1 VTFISI
7 HLVIIYVVLLW
18 RTYETHPALP
28 LKSGC
33 DTPSLLICWSANIN
47 VSITTVTVKVEVK
60 NLVSEIELITCE
72 RDPQVINEMR

>member
-7 HLVIIYVVLLW
+7 HLVIICVVLLW
-18 RTYETHPALP
+18 RTYETHPTLP
-28 LKSGC
+28 LKSRC

-47 VSITTVTVKVEVK
+47 VSIATVTVKVEVK